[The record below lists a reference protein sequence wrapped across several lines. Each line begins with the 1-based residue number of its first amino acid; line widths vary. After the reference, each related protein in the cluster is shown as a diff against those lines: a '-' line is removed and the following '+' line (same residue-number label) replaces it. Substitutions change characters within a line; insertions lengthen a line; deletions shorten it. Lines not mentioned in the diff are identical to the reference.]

1 MANYNLVIDSTFQPF
16 SYQEM
21 LAPVMMAQQAHQALE
36 DEYTDLS
43 TKANVWE
50 NIANEQQDPLAYKM
64 YKQYATDLS
73 TQADMLASEG
83 LNVASRR
90 SMLDMKRRYAKEI
103 TPIEQAY
110 ARRRQLAEEQR
121 QAIAKDPTLMYQ
133 KYANEMSLDD
143 FIRNPEADYGA
154 SYSGKM
160 LTSQVATA
168 ASSLA
173 KQMHDNPRKWRSIL
187 GDQYYETMMQKG
199 FSAEAVRDAINNK
212 EGAATELKQI
222 VEDAI
227 GSSRIRDWDDEIALK
242 RAYDYANQGLWSAV
256 GETSYQ
262 VQANKDYDY
271 RMQNWMAEEKEKRA
285 RETARLKADNDL
297 ARSIGL
303 RGTSYIVSS
312 GKDKEYYD
320 AIKSLAD
327 KQGAIKASVF
337 GKEGNVNVLK
347 AYEEYQET
355 LKNINR
361 EVDSRGGYPIGVGS
375 YGKIGEAMSESTS
388 PKPGKKSRSE
398 LIGEAT
404 KKIYDK
410 YGVSELLTDA
420 QYQALKGIGYDGVSP
435 ATMEDLISR
444 VDALSQYK
452 TYFST
457 NMSGYDVP
465 DTIIRSSLGNWN
477 TNKSFEGRV
486 YKINSDGTRGKGID
500 YDDLNI
506 YNDDNTKG
514 RKVTDIAYD
523 VNHPKQIIVQLGE
536 SGERYLMDPNILG
549 TEVAS
554 FINQA
559 SSRITKDNASQAAQ
573 AITVQ
578 LAKILNDFNQTK
590 PKSSAKAED

>member
-43 TKANVWE
+43 TKASVWE
-50 NIANEQQDPLAYKM
+50 NIANEQQDPLAYQM
-64 YKQYATDLS
+64 YKQYSNDLS
-73 TQADMLASEG
+73 AQADMLASEG

-388 PKPGKKSRSE
+388 PKPGKKSRAE

>member
-21 LAPVMMAQQAHQALE
+21 LAPVMMAQQAHQAIE

-43 TKANVWE
+43 TKASVWE
-50 NIANEQQDPLAYKM
+50 NMANEQQDPLAYKM

-121 QAIAKDPTLMYQ
+121 QALAKDPTLMYQ
-133 KYANEMSLDD
+133 KYAHDMSLDD

-168 ASSLA
+168 AGSLA
-173 KQMHDNPRKWRSIL
+173 KQMQDNPRKWRSIL

-212 EGAATELKQI
+212 EGAATELRQI

-256 GETSYQ
+256 GETTYQ

-271 RMQNWMAEEKEKRA
+271 RMQNWMAEEKEKRT
-285 RETARLKADNDL
+285 RETARLKAENDL

-327 KQGAIKASVF
+327 KQGAVKASVF
-337 GKEGNVNVLK
+337 GKDSNVNAMKV
-347 AYEEYQET
+347 YEEYQET
-355 LKNINR
+355 IRNINR
-361 EVDSRGGYPIGVGS
+361 EVDSRGGYPVGVGS

-388 PKPGKKSRSE
+388 PRPGKKSRAE

-410 YGVSELLTDA
+410 YGVSEILTDA
-420 QYQALKGIGYDGVSP
+420 QYQALKGIGYNGASP
-435 ATMEDLISR
+435 ATMEDLTSK

-465 DTIIRSSLGNWN
+465 DNIIRSSLGNWN

>member
-187 GDQYYETMMQKG
+187 DDQYYETMMQKG

-212 EGAATELKQI
+212 EGAATELRQI
-222 VEDAI
+222 VEDAV
-227 GSSRIRDWDDEIALK
+227 GSSRIRDWDDAIALK

-285 RETARLKADNDL
+285 KETARLKADNDL

-320 AIKSLAD
+320 AVKGLSD
-327 KQGAIKASVF
+327 KDGNVKASVF
-337 GKEGNVNVLK
+337 GKDGSVNPLK
-347 AYEEYQET
+347 VYEEYT
-355 LKNINR
+355 NAVKNINV
-361 EVDSRGGYPIGVGS
+361 EIDGKLGYPGAGGYSSTARASNPNRGS
-375 YGKIGEAMSESTS
+375 RT
-388 PKPGKKSRSE
+388 E
-398 LIGEAT
+398 LIEKARQEVLN
-404 KKIYDK
+404 K
-410 YGVSELLTDA
+410 YGVSEILSDA
-420 QYQALKGIGYDGVSP
+420 QYQTLKNIGYDGSSL
-435 ATMEDLISR
+435 ASMKDLMSK
-444 VDALSQYK
+444 VDALAQYK

-465 DTIIRSSLGNWN
+465 DTIIRSSLGNWSN
-477 TNKSFEGRV
+477 NKSFEGRV
-486 YKINSDGTRGKGID
+486 YKINADGTQGKGIS
-500 YDDLNI
+500 YDDLNL
-506 YNDDNTKG
+506 YNDSNSEG

>member
-1 MANYNLVIDSTFQPF
+1 MANYNLVIDSTFKPF

-21 LAPVMMAQQAHQALE
+21 LAPVMMAQQAHQAIE
-36 DEYTDLS
+36 DEYAELS
-43 TKANVWE
+43 TKANIWDE
-50 NIANEQQDPLAYKM
+50 MANEQSDPLAYQM
-64 YKQYATDLS
+64 YKKYSNDLS
-73 TQADMLASEG
+73 TQADLLASEG
-83 LNVASRR
+83 LNASSRKA
-90 SMLDMKRRYAKEI
+90 MLDMKKRYSKEI

-110 ARRRQLAEEQR
+110 ARRKQLADEQR

-133 KYANEMSLDD
+133 NYASRMSLDD
-143 FIRNPEADYGA
+143 FINNPEADYGA

-168 ASSLA
+168 ASNLA
-173 KQMHDNPRKWRSIL
+173 KQMRDNPRKWRSIL

-199 FSAEAVRDAINNK
+199 FSSEAVRDAINNK
-212 EGAATELKQI
+212 EGASQELRQI

-227 GSSRIRDWDDEIALK
+227 GSSRMREWADEATIS
-242 RAYDYANQGLWSAV
+242 RAYDYANQGLWNAV
-256 GETSYQ
+256 GETTYQ
-262 VQANKDYDY
+262 MQANKDYDY
-271 RMQNWMAEEKEKRA
+271 RMQNWLAGEKEKRA
-285 RETARLKADNDL
+285 REEAARKANEDL

-320 AIKSLAD
+320 AVKGLSD
-327 KQGAIKASVF
+327 KEGNVKASVF
-337 GKEGNVNVLK
+337 GKDGTVNPLK
-347 AYEEYQET
+347 VYEEYSNT
-355 LKNINR
+355 IKNINR
-361 EVDSRGGYPIGVGS
+361 EIDSRGGYPRGVGS
-375 YGKIGEAMSESTS
+375 YGTIGEAMNE
-388 PKPGKKSRSE
+388 PYKPRKSRAE
-398 LIGEAT
+398 LIGEAQQ
-404 KKIYDK
+404 KIFEK
-410 YGVSELLTDA
+410 YGVSEIISDA
-420 QYQALKGIGYDGVSP
+420 QYQTLKNIGYDGSYP
-435 ATMEDLISR
+435 ATMDDLTSKI
-444 VDALSQYK
+444 DALSQYK

-465 DTIIRSSLGNWN
+465 DTIIRSSLGNWSN
-477 TNKSFEGRV
+477 NKSFEGRV
-486 YKINSDGTRGKGID
+486 YKINADGTQGKGIS
-500 YDDLNI
+500 YDDLNL
-506 YNDDNTKG
+506 YNDSNSKG

-549 TEVAS
+549 SEVAS

-559 SSRITKDNASQAAQ
+559 SSRITKDNASIAAQ

>member
-1 MANYNLVIDSTFQPF
+1 M
-16 SYQEM
+16 
-21 LAPVMMAQQAHQALE
+21 
-36 DEYTDLS
+36 
-43 TKANVWE
+43 
-50 NIANEQQDPLAYKM
+50 
-64 YKQYATDLS
+64 
-73 TQADMLASEG
+73 
-83 LNVASRR
+83 
-90 SMLDMKRRYAKEI
+90 
-103 TPIEQAY
+103 
-110 ARRRQLAEEQR
+110 
-121 QAIAKDPTLMYQ
+121 
-133 KYANEMSLDD
+133 
-143 FIRNPEADYGA
+143 
-154 SYSGKM
+154 
-160 LTSQVATA
+160 
-168 ASSLA
+168 
-173 KQMHDNPRKWRSIL
+173 
-187 GDQYYETMMQKG
+187 
-199 FSAEAVRDAINNK
+199 
-212 EGAATELKQI
+212 
-222 VEDAI
+222 
-227 GSSRIRDWDDEIALK
+227 
-242 RAYDYANQGLWSAV
+242 
-256 GETSYQ
+256 
-262 VQANKDYDY
+262 
-271 RMQNWMAEEKEKRA
+271 
-285 RETARLKADNDL
+285 
-297 ARSIGL
+297 
-303 RGTSYIVSS
+303 
-312 GKDKEYYD
+312 
-320 AIKSLAD
+320 
-327 KQGAIKASVF
+327 
-337 GKEGNVNVLK
+337 
-347 AYEEYQET
+347 
-355 LKNINR
+355 
-361 EVDSRGGYPIGVGS
+361 
-375 YGKIGEAMSESTS
+375 
-388 PKPGKKSRSE
+388 
-398 LIGEAT
+398 
-404 KKIYDK
+404 
-410 YGVSELLTDA
+410 LTDA

>member
-1 MANYNLVIDSTFQPF
+1 MANYNLVIDSTFKPF

-21 LAPVMMAQQAHQALE
+21 LAPVMMAQQAHQAIE
-36 DEYTDLS
+36 DEYAELS

-50 NIANEQQDPLAYKM
+50 EMANEQSDPLAYQM
-64 YKQYATDLS
+64 YKKYSNDLS
-73 TQADMLASEG
+73 TQADLLASEG
-83 LNVASRR
+83 LNASSRKA
-90 SMLDMKRRYAKEI
+90 MLDMKKRYSKEI

-110 ARRRQLAEEQR
+110 ARRKQLADEQR

-133 KYANEMSLDD
+133 NYASRMSLDD
-143 FIRNPEADYGA
+143 FINNPEADYGA

-168 ASSLA
+168 ASNLA
-173 KQMHDNPRKWRSIL
+173 KQMRDNPRKWRSIL

-199 FSAEAVRDAINNK
+199 FSSEAVRDAINNK
-212 EGAATELKQI
+212 EGASQELRQI

-227 GSSRIRDWDDEIALK
+227 GSSRMREWADEATIS
-242 RAYDYANQGLWSAV
+242 RAYDYANQGLWNAV
-256 GETSYQ
+256 GETTYQ
-262 VQANKDYDY
+262 MQANKDYDY
-271 RMQNWMAEEKEKRA
+271 RMQNWLAGEKEKRA
-285 RETARLKADNDL
+285 REEAARKANEDL

-320 AIKSLAD
+320 AVKGLSD
-327 KQGAIKASVF
+327 KEGNVKASVF
-337 GKEGNVNVLK
+337 GKDGTVNPLK
-347 AYEEYQET
+347 VYEEYSNT
-355 LKNINR
+355 IKNINR
-361 EVDSRGGYPIGVGS
+361 EIDSRGGYPRGVGS
-375 YGKIGEAMSESTS
+375 YGTIGEAMNE
-388 PKPGKKSRSE
+388 PYKPRKSRAE
-398 LIGEAT
+398 LIGEAQQ
-404 KKIYDK
+404 KIFEK
-410 YGVSELLTDA
+410 YGVSEIISDA
-420 QYQALKGIGYDGVSP
+420 QYQTLKNIGYDGSYP
-435 ATMEDLISR
+435 ATMDDLTSKI
-444 VDALSQYK
+444 DALSQYK

-465 DTIIRSSLGNWN
+465 DTIIRSSLGNWSN
-477 TNKSFEGRV
+477 NKSFEGRV
-486 YKINSDGTRGKGID
+486 YKINADGTQGKGIS
-500 YDDLNI
+500 YDDLNL
-506 YNDDNTKG
+506 YNDSNSKG

-549 TEVAS
+549 SEVAS

-559 SSRITKDNASQAAQ
+559 SSKITKDNASIAAQ

>member
-21 LAPVMMAQQAHQALE
+21 LAPVMMAQQAHQAIE

-43 TKANVWE
+43 TKASVWE
-50 NIANEQQDPLAYKM
+50 NMANEQQDPLAYKM

-121 QAIAKDPTLMYQ
+121 QALAKDPTLMYQ
-133 KYANEMSLDD
+133 KYAHDMSLDD

-168 ASSLA
+168 AGSLA
-173 KQMHDNPRKWRSIL
+173 KQMQDNPRKWRSIL

-212 EGAATELKQI
+212 EGAAAELRQI

-227 GSSRIRDWDDEIALK
+227 GSSRIRDWDDAVALK

-256 GETSYQ
+256 GETTYQ

-271 RMQNWMAEEKEKRA
+271 RMQNWMAEEKEKRT
-285 RETARLKADNDL
+285 RETARLKAENDL

-327 KQGAIKASVF
+327 KQGVVKASVF
-337 GKEGNVNVLK
+337 GKDSNVNAMKV
-347 AYEEYQET
+347 YEEYQET
-355 LKNINR
+355 LRNINR
-361 EVDSRGGYPIGVGS
+361 EVDSRGGYPVGVGS
-375 YGKIGEAMSESTS
+375 YGKIGEAMSASTS
-388 PKPGKKSRSE
+388 PRPGKKSRAE

-410 YGVSELLTDA
+410 YGVSEILTDA
-420 QYQALKGIGYDGVSP
+420 QYQALKGIGYNGESP
-435 ATMEDLISR
+435 ATMEDLTSK

-465 DTIIRSSLGNWN
+465 DNIIRSSLGNWN